1 MKVKDCEICGAELRV
16 PEARQGETVT
26 CGAPACDRE
35 ARAIAQQ
42 ERDEAHE
49 DLDRRLGWDGRGW

>member
-1 MKVKDCEICGAELRV
+1 MKVTHCEICGAALPI
-16 PEARQGETVT
+16 PEVRQGETVT
-26 CGAPACDRE
+26 CGRAECDRE

-49 DLDRRLGWDGRGW
+49 ELDRQMGWREW